1 MQRWLPVALTLLS
14 FAAVAQVQ
22 ASPTLMQA
30 LPTSSRFRCL
40 NCHTIQDPSAAQA
53 ALNPFGRAFK
63 DNGSRWDTKLA
74 RSGADGDNC
83 TNGFELS
90 DEDGDGKLDPGRIE
104 ERGNPGESGCAL
116 QLSATTWQTLKILF
130 R

>member
-1 MQRWLPVALTLLS
+1 MQRWLTVALTLLS

-22 ASPTLMQA
+22 ATPTLMQA

-40 NCHTIQDPSAAQA
+40 NCHTIQDPSTAQA

-63 DNGSRWDTKLA
+63 DNASHWDAKLA

-90 DEDGDGKLDPGRIE
+90 DEDGDGKLDVGRTE

-116 QLSATTWQTLKILF
+116 QLSTTTWQSLKLLF